1 MYLDGNFTHNTTMK
15 RTHEIEQDESTSKKI
30 KVENPI
36 LHPPTLLF
44 GTYKLSKT
52 SCPAAIRAAFNIT
65 PSATSS
71 SSSSSTTTSTTSTYL
86 GIDCA
91 PIYNNEQSV
100 GKALTSALKA
110 ANIPRSD
117 IWIQSKLWR
126 SVTPSKV
133 HTAIRKSIKGTFRVI
148 ILTWFLF

>member
-1 MYLDGNFTHNTTMK
+1 MK

-36 LHPPTLLF
+36 LHPPKLLF

-52 SCPAAIRAAFNIT
+52 SCPAAIRAAFHPT
-65 PSATSS
+65 PSATLSS
-71 SSSSSTTTSTTSTYL
+71 SSSSSTSTYL

-100 GKALTSALKA
+100 GKALTSALNA
-110 ANIPRSD
+110 ANISRSN

-148 ILTWFLF
+148 ILT